1 MKNRPIID
9 KKIVWEINTGYLELI
24 DDNVMFGTVDLS
36 NLTGHFL
43 VYNSK
48 ETKCDVDVHKV
59 IIQNHMEKKDD
70 YKWVLFPGYSENNP
84 RPLDHMLRVRIRD
97 KFLIVHKAPWKI
109 FDQFEIF
116 LNSMTVKLTRDFYRK
131 IQQFMLFKEEQK
143 KLDEM
148 KTMKD
153 EKKINMLMPN
163 NVSDLEY
170 TKEEIEEIKTN
181 TLNIVDEED
190 DSDGESISN
199 TLQTN
204 HNRRESQRLDLLSG
218 LQDSSDDE
226 REQSEIGRRNT
237 VIETTTKSFQK
248 MNMKT
253 ASPTARNKK
262 KSKPIFEEIKEKLAL
277 PFKTVRNIKPKQDK
291 EESFR
296 HPMYFRYFRI
306 NEIGVALT
314 YKHSENS
321 LLNTKNLR
329 ITIKP
334 FLKHCKY
341 IHLISL

>member
-1 MKNRPIID
+1 
-9 KKIVWEINTGYLELI
+9 
-24 DDNVMFGTVDLS
+24 
-36 NLTGHFL
+36 
-43 VYNSK
+43 
-48 ETKCDVDVHKV
+48 
-59 IIQNHMEKKDD
+59 MEKNQD

-116 LNSMTVKLTRDFYRK
+116 LNSMTVKLTRGFYRK
-131 IQQFMLFKEEQK
+131 IQQFLLFKEEQK

-163 NVSDLEY
+163 NVSGLDY

-181 TLNIVDEED
+181 LNIVDEE
-190 DSDGESISN
+190 SSSESQSI
-199 TLQTN
+199 TN
-204 HNRRESQRLDLLSG
+204 NLRTTNNRRDTAQLIDLDD
-218 LQDSSDDE
+218 LQDSSDDDE
-226 REQSEIGRRNT
+226 LEVDETGRRST
-237 VIETTTKSFQK
+237 LMIETTTKSFQK
-248 MNMKT
+248 MNLKT
-253 ASPTARNKK
+253 VSPTAKKLK
-262 KSKPIFEEIKEKLAL
+262 KSKPIFEEIKERLTM
-277 PFKTVRNIKPKQDK
+277 PFKTVRNIKLKVDK
-291 EESFR
+291 EEKVR

-314 YKHSENS
+314 YKHSDSS

-334 FLKHCKY
+334 FLKHCK
-341 IHLISL
+341 